1 VVQQQSQ
8 TISVGR
14 ATGEDAPQILACLRA
29 AFEEYRRLYTPAA
42 FLDTV
47 LTPETILVRLA
58 KFFVFVAVSD
68 SSEVVGTIA
77 CNIVNAEEGHIRG
90 MAVLPG
96 LRCTGIAAIIE
107 LCGDRTAPPGN
118 HSHHP
123 RHHRTTPASDALLR
137 EIWLSSFGKSHELLW
152 HALNRV
158 PQIPVSKN
166 TTGS

>member
-1 VVQQQSQ
+1 VVRQQSQ
-8 TISVGR
+8 TISIGR
-14 ATGEDAPQILACLRA
+14 ATGEDAPQILACRRA

-77 CNIVNAEEGHIRG
+77 CNILSAEEG
-90 MAVLPG
+90 
-96 LRCTGIAAIIE
+96 
-107 LCGDRTAPPGN
+107 
-118 HSHHP
+118 P
-123 RHHRTTPASDALLR
+123 RR

-152 HALNRV
+152 HALKSSTINSC
-158 PQIPVSKN
+158 Q
-166 TTGS
+166 